1 MKACPPFVK
10 DGTHLLQDLFNIEHR
25 ESETALESA
34 ATFPDCPRSR
44 ILLDRLAR
52 KNGWHGYRTLILFL
66 SYFLQEDSLVLL

>member
-1 MKACPPFVK
+1 MLTWQLRNYMN
-10 DGTHLLQDLFNIEHR
+10 DYYNIDHK

-34 ATFPDCPRSR
+34 ATFPDTTRSR